1 MTDLQVGA
9 NIATIVNVIIAV
21 ISFISGFYFRN
32 IVAVFKTKINT
43 KKQETIIINKT
54 EGGEIEINK
63 AEKGMIINA
72 NIVNLNLTDTAKEVK
87 KDE

>member
-1 MTDLQVGA
+1 MTALQVGA
-9 NIATIVNVIIAV
+9 NIAAIVNVIIVV

-32 IVAVFKTKINT
+32 IVAVFKTKINI
-43 KKQETIIINKT
+43 KKPERILINKT

-63 AEKGMIINA
+63 TEGGTIINA
-72 NIVNLNLTDTAKEVK
+72 NTVNVNITNTVKEVK

>member
-1 MTDLQVGA
+1 M
-9 NIATIVNVIIAV
+9 NVIIAV

-32 IVAVFKTKINT
+32 IVAVFKTKINI
-43 KKQETIIINKT
+43 KKPETIIINKT

-63 AEKGMIINA
+63 TEGGTIINA
-72 NIVNLNLTDTAKEVK
+72 NIVKINITNTAKEVK